1 MEEKYYLFK
10 DNTIIKKSNNIQ
22 ELKEIIVNM
31 NLHIDTAP
39 YYCKIDSLNILEE
52 FADSHE
58 GVYFPVCDFLD
69 INKNF
74 VDVFIVEEFYAY
86 QDKEWQK
93 EIERFNKENKG

>member
-39 YYCKIDSLNILEE
+39 Y
-52 FADSHE
+52 H
-58 GVYFPVCDFLD
+58 
-69 INKNF
+69 
-74 VDVFIVEEFYAY
+74 
-86 QDKEWQK
+86 
-93 EIERFNKENKG
+93 